1 MAFTSSDPDQNHIWL
16 KELRLGRMRSMKER
30 KYKGPDRVNHSIN
43 SFIIIITVATVFSPF
58 IVIKKK
64 NTVYSAFKDLQRE

>member
-1 MAFTSSDPDQNHIWL
+1 
-16 KELRLGRMRSMKER
+16 MKER

-64 NTVYSAFKDLQRE
+64 ILCTVHLKIFRGNNEN